1 MCWNAVGD
9 VDTDDDDDMG
19 NERPC
24 GAAVTTWDI
33 ARVGGIVLVGGDF
46 KAFCAGVSVA
56 FGIAV
61 IFGTGCENL
70 DVEVVDVVVVLLLQ
84 LVVVIVCIDECAVAA
99 ARAAAANETMDKSV
113 GNISGWAPS
122 RSCVINGIASRAF
135 HCSHVRP
142 AMRVMLRSSA
152 TVFVVV
158 LVVRD
163 RGIWCICC

>member
-1 MCWNAVGD
+1 M
-9 VDTDDDDDMG
+9 DTDDDDDMG
-19 NERPC
+19 NVRPC

-33 ARVGGIVLVGGDF
+33 ARVVGKSIAVAAAAAAAATGVTDVAVIALVGGDF

-70 DVEVVDVVVVLLLQ
+70 EVYVVDVVVVLLLQ

-152 TVFVVV
+152 TC
-158 LVVRD
+158 LL
-163 RGIWCICC
+163 